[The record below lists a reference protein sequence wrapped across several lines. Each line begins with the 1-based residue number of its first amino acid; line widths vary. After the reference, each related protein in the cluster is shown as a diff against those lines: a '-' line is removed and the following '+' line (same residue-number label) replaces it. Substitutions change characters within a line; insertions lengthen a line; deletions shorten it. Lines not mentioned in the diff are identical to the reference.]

1 LYKKYLSAADSKSSI
16 HKSEVSGN
24 ANLNPSTNSSQ
35 NIIDSLVSFKSI
47 DDLLEKN
54 ENNKD
59 YYNKLL

>member
-1 LYKKYLSAADSKSSI
+1 LYQKYLSAANSKSSI

-24 ANLNPSTNSSQ
+24 TNLNPSTNSSQ

-59 YYNKLL
+59 CYNKLL